1 MHHLYVVLCA
11 ETTLSEI
18 VTMTSTVTVIVTP
31 TPTTTPT
38 PADTPTPTNCPNL
51 GTYITVVLLLIKC
64 IKYINVIHSLVEDT
78 VYSVLVEL
86 PFFFEKV

>member
-1 MHHLYVVLCA
+1 MHHLFVVLCA

-31 TPTTTPT
+31 TPTTTT

-64 IKYINVIHSLVEDT
+64 IKDIIVVHLLVEDT

-86 PFFFEKV
+86 PFFFEKL

>member
-1 MHHLYVVLCA
+1 MHHLFVVLCA

-38 PADTPTPTNCPNL
+38 PADTQTPTNFP
-51 GTYITVVLLLIKC
+51 ITVVLLLIKC
-64 IKYINVIHSLVEDT
+64 IKDINVIHSLVEDT
-78 VYSVLVEL
+78 VYSVEL